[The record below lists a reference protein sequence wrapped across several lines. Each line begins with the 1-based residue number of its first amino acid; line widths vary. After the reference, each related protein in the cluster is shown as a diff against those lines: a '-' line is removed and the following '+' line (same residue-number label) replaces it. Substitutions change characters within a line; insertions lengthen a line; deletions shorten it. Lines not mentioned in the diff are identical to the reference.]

1 MKTVLLIKVMKELKI
16 TTMDINVNNTTIKMY
31 ID

>member
-16 TTMDINVNNTTIKMY
+16 TTMDINVNNITIKMY